1 MCQFDSIRDNPWP
14 DSLASMLKPTT
25 AAEEAFSK
33 EFVRLLRKGYQIRKL
48 KLSAKRSDK
57 RRVGDG

>member
-1 MCQFDSIRDNPWP
+1 
-14 DSLASMLKPTT
+14 MLKPTT

-33 EFVRLLRKGYQIRKL
+33 KFVLRKGYQIRKL

>member
-33 EFVRLLRKGYQIRKL
+33 KFVLRKGHQIRKL

>member
-1 MCQFDSIRDNPWP
+1 MCQFDEIRDNSWP

-33 EFVRLLRKGYQIRKL
+33 EFVLRKGDQIRKL